1 MEEKKP
7 ELNVESLAWD
17 AINQAKH
24 QTKMWFIAFLVTLA
38 GLIGTNAVWIY
49 AWQSYEYISQD
60 GEGVNNINSGN
71 QGDIVNEPEGEIE
84 KER

>member
-1 MEEKKP
+1 MEEKKL

-60 GEGVNNINSGN
+60 GEGVNNYNNNVSG
-71 QGDIVNEPEGEIE
+71 DVNNVTKDNAEE
-84 KER
+84 ER

>member
-7 ELNVESLAWD
+7 EINVESLAWD

-38 GLIGTNAVWIY
+38 GLIGTNVAWIY
-49 AWQSYEYISQD
+49 VWQAYDYIVQD
-60 GEGVNNINSGN
+60 SSGVNNINSGT
-71 QGDIVNEPEGEIE
+71 QGDVVNEPEGKIE
-84 KER
+84 EKR